1 MSVSKYALIQT
12 NFLTQLDK
20 NGEYIIIISRIL
32 KVILNLH
39 F

>member
-1 MSVSKYALIQT
+1 MSVSKYSLIRT
-12 NFLTQLDK
+12 NFLTQLGK